1 MPGDYR
7 RGLTQRIINCGKGVT
22 IRCKENLSGT
32 LELRE
37 STYESINLEGV
48 QISLKMCFNPT
59 DSREGSWF
67 GQAEMVQICWVN
79 RPESCQRQEVIK
91 ALRLKG
97 GLQICGVT
105 QVTGRQL
112 EDGTMD
118 GLASISRSL
127 QNSCHKAQAAVFQ
140 RDYILAHAGADS
152 TRYLCVCVCVRAQT
166 HTCVYLCVYT
176 YIYTN
181 ISIILICIYIFIL
194 LFQIPI
200 QNNIVH

>member
-48 QISLKMCFNPT
+48 QISLKMCFNPM

-67 GQAEMVQICWVN
+67 GQAEMVQICGVN

-91 ALRLKG
+91 AFRLNG
-97 GLQICGVT
+97 RLQICGVT

-140 RDYILAHAGADS
+140 RDYILVHAGADS
-152 TRYLCVCVCVRAQT
+152 TRYLCVCVCACTDT
-166 HTCVYLCVYT
+166 HMC
-176 YIYTN
+176 
-181 ISIILICIYIFIL
+181 ISMCIYIYLYKHIYY
-194 LFQIPI
+194 INMYVYIYIHIDVSNSNPK
-200 QNNIVH
+200 